1 MLAPLAALLL
11 AAAAAGPRL
20 EASLLAGGGYDSNL
34 NHEDQRARAVGA
46 GFLALR
52 ATGGL
57 ALDGE
62 ATGLYAGLRLDAEQY
77 PELQDLTTGVAGVEA
92 SLVREL
98 GDFVAVVVAPSAF
111 RSWSGDDARDVTGV
125 GGRVTLRVK
134 PSRALALRAFY
145 GHARRFAADPVY
157 SAERDRVG
165 ASVEWRAARELHLA
179 LGYAAER
186 GHEVFY
192 RPVLVASGGDGMWRM
207 GEHTVTSFG
216 ETEEA
221 YRALA
226 VGHAFGPSVE
236 IGLGGGLH
244 LQASYE
250 LRLVE
255 SDAGDFVT
263 QTFFT
268 GLGVR
273 R

>member
-1 MLAPLAALLL
+1 MLAPLAAILL
-11 AAAAAGPRL
+11 AAAGPRL

-34 NHEDQRARAVGA
+34 NHADRRALAVGA

-62 ATGLYAGLRLDAEQY
+62 ATGLYAGLRLDAEQF
-77 PELQDLTTGVAGVEA
+77 PELQDLTTGAVGVEA

-98 GDFVAVVVAPSAF
+98 GDAVAVVVAPSAF

-134 PSRALALRAFY
+134 PIRALALRAFY

-179 LGYAAER
+179 LGYSAER

-192 RPVLVASGGDGMWRM
+192 RPVAAVAFGGDGGGHM
-207 GEHTVTSFG
+207 GGHTVTSFG
-216 ETEEA
+216 GTEEA

-236 IGLGGGLH
+236 LGLGGGLH

-250 LRLVE
+250 VRLVE
-255 SDAGDFVT
+255 SDAGDFATHGV
-263 QTFFT
+263 FA
-268 GLGVR
+268 GVGVR